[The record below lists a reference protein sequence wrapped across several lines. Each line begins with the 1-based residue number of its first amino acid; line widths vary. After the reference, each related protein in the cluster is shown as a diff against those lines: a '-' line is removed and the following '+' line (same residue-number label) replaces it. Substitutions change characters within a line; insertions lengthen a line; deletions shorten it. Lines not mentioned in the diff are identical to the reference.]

1 MQRHLKQVGAARAKP
16 DDCGVDAIVRSENA
30 SARSECRRNT
40 CYAVN
45 ELSPCEAGL
54 HGMSPSEMEMNH
66 NCTPPRPATRL
77 LGGGTQGGRCVRMG
91 ISKPVA
97 QTALLLISAALT
109 YAADKR
115 DWKEGRLVSVE
126 TVEHRYQCVVS
137 DEVYSYTMEYEK
149 IGRASCRE
157 R

>member
-1 MQRHLKQVGAARAKP
+1 M
-16 DDCGVDAIVRSENA
+16 
-30 SARSECRRNT
+30 
-40 CYAVN
+40 
-45 ELSPCEAGL
+45 
-54 HGMSPSEMEMNH
+54 
-66 NCTPPRPATRL
+66 
-77 LGGGTQGGRCVRMG
+77 RMG

-137 DEVYSYTMEYEK
+137 DEVYSYTMEYENPIK
-149 IGRASCRE
+149 AVVHGPVKFVIEKEQFILLAADGQERSARIEKRE
-157 R
+157 RVIYDPPEPRVRR